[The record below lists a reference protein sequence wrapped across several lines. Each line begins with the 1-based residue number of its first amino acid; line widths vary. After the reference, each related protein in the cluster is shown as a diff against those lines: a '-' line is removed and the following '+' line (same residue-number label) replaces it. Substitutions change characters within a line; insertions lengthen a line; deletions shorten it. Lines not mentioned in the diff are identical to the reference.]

1 MQCVP
6 LRRLLRGD
14 GVTLTRG
21 LGGATTVVGGPTG
34 TLGRATVLVA
44 VVAATAV
51 CDLAAAAVEVAPGLA
66 LVFPAEALVELDRES
81 GAQFDS
87 GVVEFLEQA
96 VAEGGRGGGLAPSL
110 GVG

>member
-1 MQCVP
+1 
-6 LRRLLRGD
+6 
-14 GVTLTRG
+14 
-21 LGGATTVVGGPTG
+21 VVGGPTG

-51 CDLAAAAVEVAPGLA
+51 LDRAAAALEVAPGVA
-66 LVFPAEALVELDRES
+66 LVFPAEALTDLDRER

-96 VAEGGRGGGLAPSL
+96 VAEGGRGGDSWGGDTAGAAILRLPRESASL
-110 GVG
+110 RSRCRAQ